1 MPAPEVTSYMKT
13 QIETATP
20 LQLVVMLYDG
30 AMENTR
36 KAREAIVAGDVEKKT
51 EAVDK
56 LLAILG
62 ELQGTLDMERGGEI
76 ATSLN
81 ALYTYFCE
89 QVVTASV
96 KLDPEPL
103 DNVQTLL
110 NGIRQ
115 AWQEICQ
122 RPADVVQ
129 AATGS
134 DASRAVTSLA
144 PPEERKRV
152 SVRT

>member
-1 MPAPEVTSYMKT
+1 MTTPNLNSYMKT

-30 AMENTR
+30 AIDHAR
-36 KAREAIVAGDVEKKT
+36 KAREAIVSGDVEAKT
-51 EAVDK
+51 RSVDK

-62 ELQGTLDMERGGEI
+62 ELQSTLDMERGGEI
-76 ATSLN
+76 SVNLN

-96 KLDPEPL
+96 QLDPEPL
-103 DNVQTLL
+103 ENVQTLL
-110 NGIRQ
+110 TGIRG
-115 AWQEICQ
+115 AWHEIST
-122 RPADVVQ
+122 R
-129 AATGS
+129 
-134 DASRAVTSLA
+134 
-144 PPEERKRV
+144 PPETTAPTTGASAVPGMPREGDETKRV

>member
-1 MPAPEVTSYMKT
+1 MTTPNLNSYMKT

-30 AMENTR
+30 AIDNAR
-36 KAREAIVAGDVEKKT
+36 KAREAIASGDVEAKT
-51 EAVDK
+51 RAVDK

-62 ELQGTLDMERGGEI
+62 ELQSTLDMERGGEI
-76 ATSLN
+76 SVNLN

-103 DNVQTLL
+103 DNVESLL
-110 NGIRQ
+110 SSIRG
-115 AWQEICQ
+115 AWHEIAT
-122 RPADVVQ
+122 RPASPDP
-129 AATGS
+129 T
-134 DASRAVTSLA
+134 AVGNDPAVAGMSGTS
-144 PPEERKRV
+144 ESKRI